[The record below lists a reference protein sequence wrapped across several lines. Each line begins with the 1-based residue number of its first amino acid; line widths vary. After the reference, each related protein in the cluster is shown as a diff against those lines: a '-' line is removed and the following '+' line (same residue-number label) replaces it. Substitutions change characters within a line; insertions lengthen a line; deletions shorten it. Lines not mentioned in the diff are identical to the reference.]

1 MHQAWQGPT
10 NFRLLHVACRMVLYA
25 ISPSCIPAFLQYT
38 VSWWFAGDLCMSSSH
53 RRVQHSMH
61 AQRRVDQH
69 GCHSMRSSENGADS
83 ARLFWLAPDQDRVEA
98 MERVLAV
105 ELLHLLALQ
114 CGQVELKC

>member
-1 MHQAWQGPT
+1 
-10 NFRLLHVACRMVLYA
+10 
-25 ISPSCIPAFLQYT
+25 
-38 VSWWFAGDLCMSSSH
+38 
-53 RRVQHSMH
+53 
-61 AQRRVDQH
+61 
-69 GCHSMRSSENGADS
+69 MRSSENGADS